1 MINRKTVTDKD
12 IQEYIEKKKQEC
24 CLDYVSNIISAF
36 KAYFR
41 DYKGLTFMNGYR
53 HPSGPLKFKEEIEPS
68 KVSHFIE
75 AIDDLTVKCMAI
87 LLATSG
93 LRKNEVWNL
102 RKSEINRKLRCIIP
116 NCHSGETK
124 QSGIS
129 FYNDEAG
136 TVLEEYFKQKHPENK
151 DNRLFVIGHA
161 RFLRIW
167 NRAREKSGVCLKPKD
182 LRDFFSQEM
191 GKALI
196 PDRFI
201 DIFQG
206 RSPRN
211 VLAKHCTPQGLRLLR
226 EIYDKAD
233 LKVLE

>member
-1 MINRKTVTDKD
+1 
-12 IQEYIEKKKQEC
+12 
-24 CLDYVSNIISAF
+24 
-36 KAYFR
+36 
-41 DYKGLTFMNGYR
+41 MNGYR
-53 HPSGPLKFKEEIEPS
+53 HPSGPLKFKEEIETS
-68 KVSHFIE
+68 KVSRFIE

-93 LRKNEVWNL
+93 LRKSEVWNL
-102 RKSEINRKLRCIIP
+102 KRSEINRNLRCIIP

-129 FYNDEAG
+129 FYNEEAES
-136 TVLEEYFKQKHPENK
+136 VLEEYSKQQLMKSK
-151 DNRLFVIGHA
+151 GDRLFVIGHA

-167 NRAREKSGVCLKPKD
+167 NKAREKSGVYLKPKD

-211 VLAKHCTPQGLRLLR
+211 VLAKHYTPQGIQLLR
-226 EIYDKAD
+226 EIYDKAK